1 MDITISSKQEKIKMD
16 AFIAIFAEFIWT
28 WNVPIL
34 VGSGVFFLIYSKLT
48 PFKYLTHA
56 FELIMGKHSKKDD
69 VGDLTHFQALTTA
82 LSGTTMA
89 PNRNLI

>member
-1 MDITISSKQEKIKMD
+1 MD
-16 AFIAIFAEFIWT
+16 AFISSIAEFIWT

-34 VGSGVFFLIYSKLT
+34 VGSGVFFLIYSKLI
-48 PFKYLTHA
+48 PFKYLKHG

-89 PNRNLI
+89 PTGTSFNA